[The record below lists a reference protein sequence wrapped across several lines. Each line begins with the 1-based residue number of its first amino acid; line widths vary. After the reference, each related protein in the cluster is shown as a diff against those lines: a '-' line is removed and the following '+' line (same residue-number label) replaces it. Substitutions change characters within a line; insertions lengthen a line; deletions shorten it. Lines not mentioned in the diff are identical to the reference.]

1 MILRILQNSN
11 IIILIIGTYVLV
23 KVIDKSYF
31 PYTSVY
37 KNSDKINYY
46 YRYII
51 HYYI

>member
-11 IIILIIGTYVLV
+11 IIIILIIGTYVLV

-37 KNSDKINYY
+37 KNSDKINDY

-51 HYYI
+51 HY